1 MEKRQKPNPFN
12 SSCLQALLDIQTAM
26 ERLGMGLTDIRD
38 IIADF
43 KEKDSELRETA
54 DQINH
59 AHEYPDKSI
68 GFFQSARYDKIQEF
82 YELPRAEQ
90 ILFVLMCSIQ
100 DPRTGLVTVR
110 KGVFAD
116 ALHYTDT
123 ERKNMQKYLDD
134 LTAKGFLRCIYR
146 QTNKK
151 PGEYKINQGVAW
163 IGKQEKKELSKIHI
177 PKFEAKYMIG
187 KDTVIF
193 ADGTKMDSGTLKS
206 IFDDKDVKET
216 EQTEERKRA
225 SADQNT
231 DSSESH
237 SDSEPQEHSNQVE
250 PKNQDISS
258 SADNMQKISEILT
271 PEEELMFSGTLKRN
285 ISRTQTSLFTKM
297 PAGM

>member
-1 MEKRQKPNPFN
+1 
-12 SSCLQALLDIQTAM
+12 
-26 ERLGMGLTDIRD
+26 
-38 IIADF
+38 
-43 KEKDSELRETA
+43 
-54 DQINH
+54 
-59 AHEYPDKSI
+59 
-68 GFFQSARYDKIQEF
+68 
-82 YELPRAEQ
+82 
-90 ILFVLMCSIQ
+90 MCSIQ

-134 LTAKGFLRCIYR
+134 LTVKGFLQCIYR

-151 PGEYKINQGVAW
+151 PGEYKVNQGVAW

-193 ADGTKMDSGTLKS
+193 ADGTKMDSGTLKL
-206 IFDDKDVKET
+206 IFDDDVKET
-216 EQTEERKRA
+216 EQTERKRA

-231 DSSESH
+231 DSAESH
-237 SDSEPQEHSNQVE
+237 SDSEPQEHCNQE
-250 PKNQDISS
+250 ILENQDISS

-271 PEEELMFSGTLKRN
+271 ADEEEMFSGTWKGENHNANDR
-285 ISRTQTSLFTKM
+285 SRV
-297 PAGM
+297 

>member
-1 MEKRQKPNPFN
+1 MEKRQKPNLFN

-110 KGVFAD
+110 KGAFAD

-123 ERKNMQKYLDD
+123 ERKNMQRYLDD
-134 LTAKGFLRCIYR
+134 LTVKGFLQCIYR

-151 PGEYKINQGVAW
+151 PGEYKVNQGVAW
-163 IGKQEKKELSKIHI
+163 IGKQEKKELSRIDI

-187 KDTVIF
+187 KDTVIL
-193 ADGTKMDSGTLKS
+193 ADGTKMDSGTLKL
-206 IFDDKDVKET
+206 IFDDVKET

-231 DSSESH
+231 DSAESH

-271 PEEELMFSGTLKRN
+271 PEEELMFSGTLKEREAHETGTN
-285 ISRTQTSLFTKM
+285 F
-297 PAGM
+297 

>member
-123 ERKNMQKYLDD
+123 ERKNMPD
-134 LTAKGFLRCIYR
+134 TAKL
-146 QTNKK
+146 
-151 PGEYKINQGVAW
+151 
-163 IGKQEKKELSKIHI
+163 
-177 PKFEAKYMIG
+177 
-187 KDTVIF
+187 
-193 ADGTKMDSGTLKS
+193 
-206 IFDDKDVKET
+206 
-216 EQTEERKRA
+216 
-225 SADQNT
+225 
-231 DSSESH
+231 
-237 SDSEPQEHSNQVE
+237 
-250 PKNQDISS
+250 
-258 SADNMQKISEILT
+258 DNHC
-271 PEEELMFSGTLKRN
+271 
-285 ISRTQTSLFTKM
+285 
-297 PAGM
+297 

>member
-43 KEKDSELRETA
+43 KEKDSELRDTA

-134 LTAKGFLRCIYR
+134 LTVKGFLRCIYR

-151 PGEYKINQGVAW
+151 PGEYKVNQGVAW
-163 IGKQEKKELSKIHI
+163 IGKQEKKELSRIDI

-187 KDTVIF
+187 KDTVILP
-193 ADGTKMDSGTLKS
+193 DGTKMDSGTLKL
-206 IFDDKDVKET
+206 IFDDVKET

-237 SDSEPQEHSNQVE
+237 SDSEPQEHCNQE
-250 PKNQDISS
+250 ILENQDISS

-271 PEEELMFSGTLKRN
+271 PEEELMFSGTLKKLAVAF
-285 ISRTQTSLFTKM
+285 S
-297 PAGM
+297 

>member
-43 KEKDSELRETA
+43 KEKDSELREAA

-134 LTAKGFLRCIYR
+134 LTTKGFLRCIYR

-163 IGKQEKKELSKIHI
+163 IGKQEKKGLSKIHI
-177 PKFEAKYMIG
+177 PKFTAKYMIG
-187 KDTVIF
+187 KDTVILP
-193 ADGTKMDSGTLKS
+193 DGTKMDSGTLKL
-206 IFDDKDVKET
+206 IFDDVKET

-237 SDSEPQEHSNQVE
+237 SDSEPQEHCNQE
-250 PKNQDISS
+250 ILENQDISS
-258 SADNMQKISEILT
+258 SAPEKFGIL
-271 PEEELMFSGTLKRN
+271 
-285 ISRTQTSLFTKM
+285 I
-297 PAGM
+297 

>member
-100 DPRTGLVTVR
+100 DPKTGLVTVR

-123 ERKNMQKYLDD
+123 ERKNMQRYLDD
-134 LTAKGFLRCIYR
+134 LTVKGFLQCIYR

-151 PGEYKINQGVAW
+151 PGEYKVNQGVAW
-163 IGKQEKKELSKIHI
+163 IGKQEKKELSRIDI
-177 PKFEAKYMIG
+177 PKFKAKYMIG
-187 KDTVIF
+187 KDTVIL
-193 ADGTKMDSGTLKS
+193 ADGTKMDSGTLKL
-206 IFDDKDVKET
+206 IFDDVKET

-231 DSSESH
+231 DSAESH
-237 SDSEPQEHSNQVE
+237 SDSEPQDDSNR
-250 PKNQDISS
+250 PAKKNQDFYTS
-258 SADNMQKISEILT
+258 NMQNTENLLT
-271 PEEELMFSGTLKRN
+271 QAEEDFFSIPLSQKGENNTCKDV
-285 ISRTQTSLFTKM
+285 
-297 PAGM
+297 

>member
-68 GFFQSARYDKIQEF
+68 GFFQSARYDRIQEF

-100 DPRTGLVTVR
+100 DPRTGFVTVR
-110 KGVFAD
+110 KGIFAD

-134 LTAKGFLRCIYR
+134 LTVKGFLQCIYR

-151 PGEYKINQGVAW
+151 PGEYKVNQGVAW
-163 IGKQEKKELSKIHI
+163 IGKQEKKELSRIDI

-193 ADGTKMDSGTLKS
+193 ADGTKMDSGTLKP
-206 IFDDKDVKET
+206 IFDDEDVKET
-216 EQTEERKRA
+216 EQTEKRKRA

-231 DSSESH
+231 DSAESH
-237 SDSEPQEHSNQVE
+237 SDSEPQEHCNQE
-250 PKNQDISS
+250 ISENQDISS

-271 PEEELMFSGTLKRN
+271 PEEELMFSGTLKGENHNANDR
-285 ISRTQTSLFTKM
+285 SRV
-297 PAGM
+297 

>member
-38 IIADF
+38 IITDF

-123 ERKNMQKYLDD
+123 ERKNMQRYLDD
-134 LTAKGFLRCIYR
+134 LTVKGFLRCIYR

-151 PGEYKINQGVAW
+151 PGEYKVNQGVAW
-163 IGKQEKKELSKIHI
+163 IGKQEKKELSRIDI
-177 PKFEAKYMIG
+177 PKFKAKYMIG
-187 KDTVIF
+187 KDTVIL
-193 ADGTKMDSGTLKS
+193 ADGTKMDSGTLKL
-206 IFDDKDVKET
+206 IFDDVKET

-231 DSSESH
+231 DSAESH
-237 SDSEPQEHSNQVE
+237 SDSEPQEHCNQE
-250 PKNQDISS
+250 TSENQDISS

-271 PEEELMFSGTLKRN
+271 PEEELMFSGTLKGENHNADDR
-285 ISRTQTSLFTKM
+285 SRV
-297 PAGM
+297 